1 MDSSCNQAP
10 QGQTEYNVQP
20 DQPWLLADGKITP
33 DEHLKTLTP
42 SWSAETWERYL
53 TWFETPRSESLLTP
67 WRYDQICEES
77 TESIFEFAQS
87 NADDDLKNRVESYLR
102 FLTGQQRQVVEMIF
116 WEGRSERY
124 VAQQL
129 GINHKSVHRLKLRA
143 LKKIT
148 QLLKGGPSS
157 RLMRREI
164 SLLSTETG
172 DTNGKEVLDLAE
184 GALPQ
189 AG

>member
-10 QGQTEYNVQP
+10 RGQTENIVQP
-20 DQPWLLADGKITP
+20 ERPWLLADGKITP

-42 SWSAETWERYL
+42 FWSVETWERYL
-53 TWFETPRSESLLTP
+53 AWYETPRSESLIP
-67 WRYDQICEES
+67 SWKYDQICEES

-87 NADDDLKNRVESYLR
+87 NADDDLKNRVESYLGL
-102 FLTGQQRQVVEMIF
+102 LTGQQRQVVEMIF
-116 WEGRSERY
+116 WEGRSERF

-148 QLLKGGPSS
+148 HLLKGGPSS
-157 RLMRREI
+157 RLMRGEI

-172 DTNGKEVLDLAE
+172 ETNGKKVFGLAD
-184 GALPQ
+184 GTLPQ